1 MEILSYDPKS
11 ALKSPS
17 LAFFSSSPM
26 IPRVSKR
33 VWGESGVKQNEGNGV
48 KNGFTYSNPAYYCSW
63 DFFIFLF
70 FIFGFFFKITVL
82 PLLSNSVYRTTL
94 MFFDVPDSFLMLF

>member
-17 LAFFSSSPM
+17 LTFLSSSPM
-26 IPRVSKR
+26 IPRVSNG

-48 KNGFTYSNPAYYCSW
+48 KKGFTYSNPTDDYSW
-63 DFFIFLF
+63 DIFWVFLQNYSF
-70 FIFGFFFKITVL
+70 ATT
-82 PLLSNSVYRTTL
+82 LSNSVYRTTL
-94 MFFDVPDSFLMLF
+94 RFFNIPDSFLMFF